1 MEYSPALPS
10 QSPATDWVARATTA
24 SEAKDNFMTD
34 ALEAVLRSCVVCAMG
49 SKRLSEDDR
58 CV

>member
-34 ALEAVLRSCVVCAMG
+34 AFEAVLRSCLVCALG
-49 SKRLSEDDR
+49 SKRLLEDDQG
-58 CV
+58 V